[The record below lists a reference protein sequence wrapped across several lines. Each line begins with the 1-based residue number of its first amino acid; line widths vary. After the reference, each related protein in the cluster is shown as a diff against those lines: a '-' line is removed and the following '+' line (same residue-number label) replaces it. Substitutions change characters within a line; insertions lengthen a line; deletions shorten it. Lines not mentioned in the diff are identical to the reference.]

1 MAASPG
7 VRSSLYVP
15 ELFTA
20 QAKRTPHAAAVVSE
34 GEELPY
40 EQLDRKSTGLARLLT
55 NQNAGR
61 GSTVAI
67 CVERSPWMIIG
78 LLGILKAG
86 AAYVP
91 LDPEYPEARLRL
103 TLSDIA
109 AGILLTERRFADL
122 FSDYPGV
129 LLFVDEAEGMLGGG
143 TADPIETAISGSDLA
158 YVTHTS
164 GSTGRPKGVM
174 ISHASLANHAAA
186 VNKIFNFGP
195 GDRVL
200 LCRSLSFDASVEE
213 IFPPLLQGAALLI
226 AGDPLRQNFRA
237 LTRQL
242 IATEA
247 TFLSVPTAFW
257 HGWVL
262 EKDCLTQLSEESS
275 LRLMIV
281 AGEKAH
287 RSALSI
293 WQRYVSDRIRWC
305 NVYGPTEATVTAT
318 VYEPAPGWEN
328 DDFTTVPIGYPIQ
341 NVQAHVLGADL
352 NPVPAGCFGE
362 LYIGGAGVA
371 TGYLNLPELT
381 SRRFIPDRFSARP
394 GARLYRTGDIV
405 RSGSGGC
412 LEYAGRGDDQVKVR
426 GYRVELGEVEA
437 AASGHRAVRACA
449 VVVKE
454 GELDGKRLVCFV
466 VADREGAAFVDELRA
481 FFRQILPWYMMPS
494 SVHVVPSLPMTPN
507 LKIDRLA
514 LQSLDVVEPLRDHV
528 PPRSATER
536 ALAQIWEE
544 ALQQKGIS
552 VTEDFFDLGG
562 HSLVAARII
571 SLVRSSLGIELPV
584 REFFA
589 SPTIEGLANAVA
601 RGGK

>member
-1 MAASPG
+1 MTALPG
-7 VRSSLYVP
+7 VHGTSSVP

-34 GEELPY
+34 DEELPY
-40 EQLDRKSTGLARLLT
+40 EQLDRKSTELAHVLT
-55 NQNAGR
+55 NHTAGR
-61 GSTVAI
+61 GDTVAI

-103 TLSDIA
+103 ILSDTA
-109 AGILLTERRFADL
+109 AGILLTERRLAGLFA
-122 FSDYPGV
+122 DYPGV
-129 LLFVDEAEGMLGGG
+129 LLFVDEVEGMLDGGS
-143 TADPIETAISGSDLA
+143 ADPIETAINGSDLA
-158 YVTHTS
+158 YVIHTS

-186 VNKIFNFGP
+186 VNRIFSFGP

-213 IFPPLLQGAALLI
+213 IFPPLLQGASLLI
-226 AGDPLRQNFRA
+226 AGDPLRQTFRA
-237 LTRQL
+237 LTRQV
-242 IATEA
+242 IATEV

-257 HGWVL
+257 HSWVL
-262 EKDCLTQLSEESS
+262 EEECLTQLSEESS

-293 WQRYVSDRIRWC
+293 WQKYVGDRIRWC
-305 NVYGPTEATVTAT
+305 NVYGPTEATVTTT
-318 VYEPAPGWEN
+318 VYEPSPGWE
-328 DDFTTVPIGYPIQ
+328 DGDFTTVPIGYPIE
-341 NVQAHVLGADL
+341 NVQTHVLDDDM
-352 NPVPAGCFGE
+352 NPVPAGCLGE

-371 TGYLNLPELT
+371 AGYLNLPELT
-381 SRRFIPDRFSARP
+381 SLRFIPNRFSSRP

-405 RSGSGGC
+405 RSGPDGC

-437 AASGHRAVRACA
+437 AVSGHRAVRACA

-454 GELDGKRLVCFV
+454 GELDDKRLVCFV
-466 VADREGAAFVDELRA
+466 VADREGAEFVEDLRA
-481 FFRQILPWYMMPS
+481 LLRQILPWYMMPS

-514 LQSLDVVEPLRDHV
+514 LRSLDVVEPLRDRV
-528 PPRSATER
+528 PPRSATEK

-544 ALQQKGIS
+544 TLQQKDIS
-552 VTEDFFDLGG
+552 IIDDFFDLGG
-562 HSLVAARII
+562 HSLIAARII
-571 SLVRSSLGIELPV
+571 SRIRSSLGIELPV

-601 RGGK
+601 RCGK

>member
-1 MAASPG
+1 M
-7 VRSSLYVP
+7 L
-15 ELFTA
+15 
-20 QAKRTPHAAAVVSE
+20 
-34 GEELPY
+34 
-40 EQLDRKSTGLARLLT
+40 
-55 NQNAGR
+55 
-61 GSTVAI
+61 
-67 CVERSPWMIIG
+67 IG
-78 LLGILKAG
+78 LLGILKTG

-103 TLSDIA
+103 VLADTA
-109 AGILLTERRFADL
+109 AGVLLTERRLADL
-122 FSDYPGV
+122 FSGYPGV
-129 LLFVDEAEGMLGGG
+129 LLFVDEIEGMLDGGS
-143 TADPIETAISGSDLA
+143 TDPIETKIIGSDLA
-158 YVTHTS
+158 YVIHTS

-186 VNKIFNFGP
+186 VNRIFRFGP

-213 IFPPLLQGAALLI
+213 IFPPLLRGATLLV
-226 AGDPLRQNFRA
+226 AGDPLRQTFRA
-237 LTRQL
+237 LTRQV

-247 TFLSVPTAFW
+247 AFLSVPTAFW
-257 HGWVL
+257 HGWVR
-262 EKDCLTQLSEESS
+262 EEDCLTRLSEESA

-293 WQRYVSDRIRWC
+293 WRKYVGDHIRWC

-328 DDFTTVPIGYPIQ
+328 DDFTTVPIGYPID
-341 NVQAHVLGADL
+341 NVRAHVLDDDL
-352 NPVPAGCFGE
+352 NPLPAGRLGE

-371 TGYLNLPELT
+371 AGYLNLPGLT
-381 SRRFIPDRFSARP
+381 SHRFIPDRFSGRP

-405 RSGSGGC
+405 RSGPDGC

-437 AASGHRAVRACA
+437 AVSGHHAVRACA
-449 VVVKE
+449 VIVRE
-454 GELDGKRLVCFV
+454 GELDDKRLVCFV
-466 VADREGAAFVDELRA
+466 VADRESTALPESTALVEDLRA
-481 FFRQILPWYMMPS
+481 FLRQRLPWYMMPS

-514 LQSLDVVEPLRDHV
+514 LRSLEVVEPPRDHV
-528 PPRSATER
+528 PPRSPTER
-536 ALAQIWEE
+536 ALARIWEE
-544 ALQQKGIS
+544 ALEQKDIS
-552 VTEDFFDLGG
+552 VTDDFFDLGG
-562 HSLVAARII
+562 HSLIAASII
-571 SLVRSSLGIELPV
+571 SRVRSSLGIELPV

-589 SPTIEGLANAVA
+589 APTIEALANAVA